1 LEIHGSAETN
11 CLVQKSFTTQAII
24 QMEISMTS
32 IRRSRI
38 QIKEQGHREAAK
50 VSPAMALLVL
60 WSSLAQRNL
69 SQRFSKWAYLGSLQ
83 ADPAR
88 LAQRYP

>member
-1 LEIHGSAETN
+1 M
-11 CLVQKSFTTQAII
+11 TQAI

-38 QIKEQGHREAAK
+38 QIKEQAHREAAK

-60 WSSLAQRNL
+60 WSSLAQLNL
-69 SQRFSKWAYLGSLQ
+69 NQRFSKRAYLGSFQ
-83 ADPAR
+83 AGPSR
-88 LAQRYP
+88 LAQRHLCYNHQAVLP